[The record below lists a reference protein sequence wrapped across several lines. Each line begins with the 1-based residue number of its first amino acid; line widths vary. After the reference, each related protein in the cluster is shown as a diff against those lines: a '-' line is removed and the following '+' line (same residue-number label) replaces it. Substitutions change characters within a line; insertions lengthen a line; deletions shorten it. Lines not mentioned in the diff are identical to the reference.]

1 MKNIKHQPP
10 QRRNPVAKALPRL
23 RGGPHRSKPN
33 RATLKRELRR
43 NLAEGLDP
51 PRGAQTRSY
60 GADPPSTATTASL
73 WV

>member
-23 RGGPHRSKPN
+23 RGGPHRSRPN
-33 RATLKRELRR
+33 RADLKRELRR

-51 PRGAQTRSY
+51 ARAVNVKVVVCAAAMRLWSARS
-60 GADPPSTATTASL
+60 
-73 WV
+73 